1 MAIFSDG
8 TTDIEIKFVDE
19 DIQPVLEKSSKTSAG
34 GRLKTQ
40 TAGERLVMGIRFRT
54 TAALFRSL
62 MTLLKNGADEY
73 YYTPE
78 DTHQFYTTGNTVT
91 FPLNVNF
98 DSVSHEWDN
107 RSMYYVNMK
116 ITSINYI

>member
-8 TTDIEIKFVDE
+8 TTDVTIEFVDE
-19 DIQPVLEKSSKTSAG
+19 TIAPVLEKSVTTSAG

-40 TAGERLVMGIRFRT
+40 TGGERLTFSIRFRT

-62 MTLLKNGADEY
+62 MNLLKNGADEY

-78 DTHQFYTTGNTVT
+78 DTHQFYTTSNTVT
-91 FPLNVNF
+91 FPLNVVFNQIAW
-98 DSVSHEWDN
+98 EWDN
-107 RSMYYVNMK
+107 RSTYYIGMQV
-116 ITSINYI
+116 TSVDYV